1 MGKDENKRLSVF
13 KRLGMSSCLFC
24 CMPFFVTAVYACVLS
39 KASMP
44 YFSSTVSIVQVA
56 KVLGTQYVAVI
67 RWMLTNSAISRGAPI
82 PLLCS
87 GPVQAFMYIH

>member
-1 MGKDENKRLSVF
+1 MGKDANKRLSVF

-44 YFSSTVSIVQVA
+44 YFSSTVSIVQAA
-56 KVLGTQYVAVI
+56 KVLGTYIMIFRAYPDTI
-67 RWMLTNSAISRGAPI
+67 TRRLIYSDIFILTY
-82 PLLCS
+82 L
-87 GPVQAFMYIH
+87 Y